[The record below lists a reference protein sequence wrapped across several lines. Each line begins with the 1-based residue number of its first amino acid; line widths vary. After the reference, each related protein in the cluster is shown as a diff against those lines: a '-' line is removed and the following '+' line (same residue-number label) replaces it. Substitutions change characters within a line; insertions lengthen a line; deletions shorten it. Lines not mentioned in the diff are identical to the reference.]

1 VSKKKPKALD
11 GDKRVR
17 KLEKVAADKDRP
29 KKERKAAQAELDA
42 LRGAFVPI
50 GATGDDTAEPSSPST
65 DADGRTTSPEGSAP
79 GADGS
84 IDDGPLRAKQDA
96 EVARQWA
103 HFKASDPS
111 PMMERA
117 RELDAT
123 TRKMAE
129 AASITIVGAL
139 PTEAAEA
146 GAKAEGAEAILAL
159 DDPSGIAAD
168 LIVEDV
174 PDAYRLEAP
183 IPFERIVV
191 GEDGVIRFRLADV
204 GAPVLE
210 PVAEEEGKAGE
221 PIRVNG
227 DGTVVSGNIV
237 QEAVEVETEQGRE
250 FAVGPAKP
258 DAPVLEKPADPVL
271 ENGNGQPMIHYRDPA
286 TGREKVKG
294 YTRVTTYIDCLDDK
308 TVLNAWKAR
317 VLLEGGAVELLQND
331 GTSPSLE
338 AVARSVKR
346 TDEALADIDRRTR
359 LEGELLELRRQEVQK
374 EHRDVLARI
383 GEDLLELGGAH
394 EKANKGTDLHLLTEL
409 VDNGKPLPEG
419 TTASDRRDI
428 DAYQRAM
435 AALDAKVL
443 WTERRV
449 VLDDI
454 QVSGTMD
461 RALLVKLPGMGRR
474 IRVVADVKT
483 GNITFAPG
491 KIGMQLALYARGLGY
506 DWTKPLDRERL
517 SLSTHHGLLIHLPQ
531 GEGRC
536 AIYLVDLELAG
547 TGLSLARA
555 VREWRNTAKRLFD
568 VKSPLEAVEVG
579 AAEVEAEEVA

>member
-1 VSKKKPKALD
+1 VSKKKPKDA
-11 GDKRVR
+11 DKRVR
-17 KLEKVAADKDRP
+17 RLEKIAADKGRP
-29 KKERKAAQAELDA
+29 KKERRAAQAELDA
-42 LRGAFVPI
+42 IRGVFVPI
-50 GATGDDTAEPSSPST
+50 EATGDDTAEPSSPST
-65 DADGRTTSPEGSAP
+65 DVDGPSTSPDASAPDDGGSADRVP
-79 GADGS
+79 PAHATFMGQPAQGRS
-84 IDDGPLRAKQDA
+84 GPLRAKQDA

-103 HFKASDPS
+103 HHHATAKPVV
-111 PMMERA
+111 ERIADETVGVEEAPA
-117 RELDAT
+117 R
-123 TRKMAE
+123 
-129 AASITIVGAL
+129 
-139 PTEAAEA
+139 
-146 GAKAEGAEAILAL
+146 
-159 DDPSGIAAD
+159 AD
-168 LIVEDV
+168 W
-174 PDAYRLEAP
+174 RLEGPAVYVEED
-183 IPFERIVV
+183 IPEETD
-191 GEDGVIRFRLADV
+191 GEATG
-204 GAPVLE
+204 GPT
-210 PVAEEEGKAGE
+210 AEEVAST
-221 PIRVNG
+221 P
-227 DGTVVSGNIV
+227 
-237 QEAVEVETEQGRE
+237 QEAVEVETEHGRE
-250 FAVGPAKP
+250 FAVG
-258 DAPVLEKPADPVL
+258 APTEWTEGTPSGIDHPENILEKPADPVL
-271 ENGNGQPMIHYRDPA
+271 ENGNGQPMIHYRDPQ

-359 LEGELLELRRQEVQK
+359 VEGELLELRRQEVQR

-394 EKANKGTDLHLLTEL
+394 EKANKGTDLHRLTEL
-409 VDNGKPLPEG
+409 VDTGQPLPAG

-435 AALDAKVL
+435 TKLDAKVL

-483 GNITFAPG
+483 GNVTFAPG

-506 DWTKPLDRERL
+506 DWTKPLERERL

-536 AIYLVDLELAG
+536 SIYLVDLELANA
-547 TGLSLARA
+547 GLGLARA

-568 VKSPLEAVEVG
+568 IKSPIEAV
-579 AAEVEAEEVA
+579 A